1 MKVSGMRERETD
13 MGFLQRETE
22 ITSKGIGSMICV
34 KDRAVTIITIKTS
47 FSLENGSMINQR

>member
-1 MKVSGMRERETD
+1 MKASGMRERETD

-22 ITSKGIGSMICV
+22 ITLKGIGSMICV

-47 FSLENGSMINQR
+47 FSLENG